1 MNLSM
6 MESSVEIPL
15 VGVDPQNFFF
25 NPYQLE
31 VLVQTVSTIEI
42 YSCDWKTQIQLKR
55 VITLNKK
62 SVSWVSFDEQG
73 WNIYGSQ

>member
-1 MNLSM
+1 MNLEI
-6 MESSVEIPL
+6 MESSVEMPL

-25 NPYQLE
+25 NPHQME
-31 VLVQTVSTIEI
+31 VLVQTISTIEI
-42 YSCDWKTQIQLKR
+42 YSCDWKTHIQLKR

-62 SVSWVSFDEQG
+62 SVSWVCYDERG